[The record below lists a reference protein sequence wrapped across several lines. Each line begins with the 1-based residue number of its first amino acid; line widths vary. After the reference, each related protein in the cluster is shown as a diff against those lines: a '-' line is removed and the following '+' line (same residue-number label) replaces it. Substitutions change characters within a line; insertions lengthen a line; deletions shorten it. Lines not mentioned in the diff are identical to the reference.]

1 MTEKP
6 LVSVIINCYNGEKY
20 LREAID
26 SVMAQTYE
34 NWELVFWDN
43 QSTDSTR
50 EIVECYNSPK
60 IRYFYAPEHTPLGEA
75 RNKALERVEG
85 ELVAFLDCDDIW
97 KPAFLEMGVRFLK
110 KNTNC
115 GAFYSNYTYRGNNG
129 EQPNCEDSEEGIHD
143 LKYIIKKYNIGM
155 SANILDY
162 SIIKTNNIVF
172 NQKYSLIE
180 DLDFFIKIAMKTPFV
195 YCSTPLM
202 YYRRHAQSLSVINR
216 DGFSD
221 ELRDLL
227 EDIIKKNKKEKL
239 LSKSDINNLRVKYL
253 LAKMR
258 NQIKYNDRLGMIFL
272 VLSNILLLGR
282 IWKKA
287 IYLLMPSFA
296 YYRLYS
302 MYSKERHME

>member
-172 NQKYSLIE
+172 NQKYSL
-180 DLDFFIKIAMKTPFV
+180 
-195 YCSTPLM
+195 
-202 YYRRHAQSLSVINR
+202 RRHAQSLSVINR